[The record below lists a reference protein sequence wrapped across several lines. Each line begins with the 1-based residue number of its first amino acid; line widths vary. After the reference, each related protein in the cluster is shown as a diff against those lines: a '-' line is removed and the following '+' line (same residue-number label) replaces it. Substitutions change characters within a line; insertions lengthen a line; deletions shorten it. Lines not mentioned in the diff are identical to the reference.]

1 MRLRFL
7 PVLLCLPLK
16 ALAQEPAA
24 EPPWRVAG
32 TVIGS
37 VSPTVIIENP
47 AGMQR
52 RLHIG
57 EALDDC
63 TIGGIAARG
72 LLLDCAGA
80 RRWRGLQHDSRLL
93 SVSRAMAPGVA
104 LLPDRV
110 FRELLNQPQR
120 LVLEVSLNPRV
131 RNGHMDGYAVE
142 RLKPGGLLEGHGLMA
157 GDVIV
162 AVNGSPVSEPQGFMR
177 TLGQLAG
184 APDFLLQLEHDGVS
198 RDLQVRLR

>member
-24 EPPWRVAG
+24 EPWRVAG

-142 RLKPGGLLEGHGLMA
+142 RLKPGGLLEGQGLMA